1 MTNEFKS
8 NSHRAKENKDKS
20 EPKPEKKI
28 EKIVSGKVKTK
39 KKNEF
44 TKFTENFISEDLN
57 NVKSYILVDVLIPTI
72 KNAVS
77 DIVKNGIEMLL
88 FGETTGRKKNNA
100 SRVSY
105 RNYYDDDRSSRT
117 SRQSTVSRST
127 YNYDEIIFDN
137 RGEAEDVL
145 ARMDEL
151 IDTYEVVSI
160 ADLYDLVGMVGNHT
174 DNKYGWTNISSAKI
188 LRVRDGYLIKM
199 PRAIP
204 LD

>member
-8 NSHRAKENKDKS
+8 NSHRTKDNKEDKS

-44 TKFTENFISEDLN
+44 TKFADNFISEDLN
-57 NVKSYILVDVLIPTI
+57 NIKSYILVDVLIPTI

-88 FGETTGRKKNNA
+88 FGEVTGRKKNNA

-117 SRQSTVSRST
+117 SRQSTSRST
-127 YNYDEIIFDN
+127 YNYDEIVFDN